1 MAVTRLKRKALRN
14 KLKAKKR
21 NFMLKHLLAKPV
33 IKNIDNLEKEDKDNS
48 K

>member
-14 KLKAKKR
+14 KLRAKKR

-33 IKNIDNLEKEDKDNS
+33 IKNVENLEKEQEGK
-48 K
+48 